1 VPTSNE
7 PVAQEGYELLF
18 NLHSFRFSLD
28 ISVYQ
33 CSLAVYYFK
42 NRDRLR
48 MNEWRSTL
56 AVGCACLQARSTE
69 RFGTGYTR

>member
-1 VPTSNE
+1 MS
-7 PVAQEGYELLF
+7 YWF
-18 NLHSFRFSLD
+18 NLHSFRFSLN

-56 AVGCACLQARSTE
+56 AVGCACLQARSPE